1 MTARDDNGIEE
12 SRVLAALVAGAPYPV
27 DFDDDLYRRLLGAL
41 NHDASSP
48 LDLGVLLRHLLRRWM
63 LRDGRAVPVN
73 VQTKVSERLR
83 TVALEVGL
91 LETAQNRWTA
101 STWSPDWLHA
111 DGAPSDSAALAGT
124 KAGQRFHEDPLRADP
139 FFEALTPFKTYRTA
153 GQRAACRAAISS
165 PEGATILCMLPTGT
179 GKTEIALT
187 LSARKKSGV
196 TVIIV
201 PTLALAADFERRF
214 RELYVE
220 MDPRR
225 KPESMYFAWTSNTSD
240 TAKAQMKDLILKGQQ
255 PIVVTSPE
263 SMTRSL
269 RQTMMWAAETG
280 RFRGFVID
288 EAHLVSQWGRS
299 FRPEFRTLADFR
311 RDLLNRAA
319 EYGHDRAVTL
329 LLSATLGSPEMSDLL
344 TLFGEPGPCTPIIA
358 NALRS
363 EPDIWIAKCE
373 SAELRADR
381 VLETLAHVPRPAVLY
396 VTAPKNADDWAAT
409 LRTRGYSRVAVV
421 TGETSGAERARVLKQ
436 VRAGAPD
443 GDAIDLVV
451 ATSAFGL
458 GIDYPGIR
466 TVVHACL
473 PETVD
478 RWYQEIGR
486 GGRDGSASA
495 EFLLTAPPDWGE
507 AARLAVKILGDEKS
521 AKRWKNLW
529 NNRTVRDGKDY
540 INLESTT
547 GVAKGDYNRFWNAQL
562 VQGLVELGQ
571 VSRRLVG
578 VDELRDLLVG
588 DDATTS
594 DWVAV
599 ELISAELNAPG
610 FWDEP
615 WEQWREQ
622 ASAHSHIALAAMSRV
637 ASHMVRACDGIA
649 DAYAPNA
656 ALTEAWSNR
665 VQWMKPLGPCGRC
678 PGCRA
683 AKVAVQVDPPP
694 RPQQLW
700 ATGVAIGTDLRAFA
714 AAARGQ
720 HGLVVLVERPGE
732 SLGDEL
738 AAALLRDGVQH
749 LAGEFNHVPLPPPG
763 LPLFRDD
770 APLRPENLAPVSSF
784 SRFGHADSISP
795 SWLARRAAPR
805 RDAAGHDLVDVL
817 LVPEGSRMGGKDVGR
832 EIPMQLAAT
841 AVELL
846 RRA

>member
-1 MTARDDNGIEE
+1 MTARNDKGLEE
-12 SRVLAALVAGAPYPV
+12 SRVLAALAVGAPYPV
-27 DFDDDLYRRLLGAL
+27 DFIDDLYRRLLGAL
-41 NHDASSP
+41 NHGTSSP
-48 LDLGVLLRHLLRRWM
+48 LDLGVLVRHLLRRWM

-73 VQTKVSERLR
+73 VQTEVSERLR

-91 LETAQNRWTA
+91 LETAQNRWMA

-124 KAGQRFHEDPLRADP
+124 NAGERFHEDLLRADP
-139 FFEALTPFKTYRTA
+139 FFEALTPFTTYRTA

-165 PEGATILCMLPTGT
+165 PEGATVLCMLPTGS

-201 PTLALAADFERRF
+201 PTLALTADFERRF
-214 RELYVE
+214 RELYVQRS
-220 MDPRR
+220 PRI
-225 KPESMYFAWTSNTSD
+225 KPESLHFAWTSITPD
-240 TAKAQMKDLILKGQQ
+240 PVKAQMKDLIDKGQQ

-280 RFRGFVID
+280 RFRGFVVD

-319 EYGHDRAVTL
+319 DNGHDRALTL
-329 LLSATLGSPEMSDLL
+329 LLSATLGAPEMSDLL
-344 TLFGEPGPCTPIIA
+344 TLFGEPGPCAPIVA
-358 NALRS
+358 NALRA
-363 EPDIWIAKCE
+363 EPDIWIASSE
-373 SAELRADR
+373 TSEVRAER
-381 VLETLAHVPRPAVLY
+381 VFETLAHVPRPTILY
-396 VTAPKNADDWAAT
+396 VTTPKNADEWAAK
-409 LRTRGYSRVAVV
+409 LQARGYGRLAVV
-421 TGETSGAERARVLKQ
+421 TGETAGGERARVLDQ
-436 VRAGAPD
+436 LRADAPD
-443 GDAIDLVV
+443 GEGIDLVV

-486 GGRDGSASA
+486 AGRDGAASA
-495 EFLLTAPPDWGE
+495 EFLLTAPPDRDE
-507 AARLAVKILGDEKS
+507 AASLAVRILGAKKA

-529 NNRTVRDGKDY
+529 THRTVRNGVDY

-547 GVAKGDYNRFWNAQL
+547 GVGQGDYNRFWNAQL
-562 VQGLVELGQ
+562 IQGLVELGQ
-571 VSRRLVG
+571 LSRRLVG
-578 VDELRDLLVG
+578 IDELRDLLVG
-588 DDATTS
+588 EDATTS

-599 ELISAELNAPG
+599 ELISAELTAPG
-610 FWDEP
+610 FWDGP
-615 WEQWREQ
+615 WDQWREKE
-622 ASAHSHIALAAMSRV
+622 SAYSRIALATMVRV
-637 ASHMVRACDGIA
+637 AGNSIRACDGIA

-656 ALTEAWSNR
+656 ALMETWSEWLR
-665 VQWMKPLGPCGRC
+665 WMKPLGRCGRC

-683 AKVAVQVDPPP
+683 AKVTVQIDPPP
-694 RPQQLW
+694 RPKQLW
-700 ATGVAIGTDLRAFA
+700 ATGVEVSEDLRAFA

-732 SLGDEL
+732 TLGDEL
-738 AAALLRDGVQH
+738 AAALVREGVQH
-749 LAGEFNHVPLPPPG
+749 LAGDFTKVPIPPRG

-784 SRFGHADSISP
+784 SRFGDGDSISP

-805 RDAAGHDLVDVL
+805 RDAARHDLVDVL
-817 LVPEGSRMGGKDVGR
+817 LVPEGARMGGKDVGR
-832 EIPMQLAAT
+832 EIPMLLGAT
-841 AVELL
+841 ALELL
-846 RRA
+846 RKA